1 MKIKLLYLLNCNQ
14 NFNFFFVCCCDLV
27 RDRRRIF
34 SLSSRCARNSLYS
47 NSLYR
52 RWCKSTCG
60 NLDAPL
66 SLACFPFATA
76 VIPSPSAAPLSRRLF
91 RRRVA
96 TGEGTADV
104 VPLQTHAS
112 RLSVPSSL
120 IRIASDLFSSPRS
133 HRRRS
138 IQSPPSLF
146 FLSSTHSP
154 TPTQWPAG
162 HPTPPSRRG
171 DPARPRARL
180 TAITLVHAPSV
191 CRQPAYQ
198 SCRSAHVTKF
208 LLLLLSLSLLALIL
222 GRWCVHSR
230 FDYIYVARFSF
241 STPPPNYVPF
251 THLELSRSRRRNR
264 HCRRRTHPRSRM
276 KFATIRGRITRN
288 ASIKW

>member
-1 MKIKLLYLLNCNQ
+1 MMQKH
-14 NFNFFFVCCCDLV
+14 V
-27 RDRRRIF
+27 RKPRRTPI
-34 SLSSRCARNSLYS
+34 
-47 NSLYR
+47 
-52 RWCKSTCG
+52 
-60 NLDAPL
+60 
-66 SLACFPFATA
+66 LACFPFGGHPFAKCNSA
-76 VIPSPSAAPLSRRLF
+76 FPSPFPAASREGEGE
-91 RRRVA
+91 
-96 TGEGTADV
+96 GEGTADV

-112 RLSVPSSL
+112 RLSVPSSESRATCSL
-120 IRIASDLFSSPRS
+120 PLVPIAGARS
-133 HRRRS
+133 KA
-138 IQSPPSLF
+138 PPSLF

-251 THLELSRSRRRNR
+251 TRLELSRSRRRNR

-276 KFATIRGRITRN
+276 KFATIRGRISHGTHR
-288 ASIKW
+288 

>member
-1 MKIKLLYLLNCNQ
+1 MQKH
-14 NFNFFFVCCCDLV
+14 V
-27 RDRRRIF
+27 RKPRRTPIPRMF
-34 SLSSRCARNSLYS
+34 PLRN
-47 NSLYR
+47 
-52 RWCKSTCG
+52 G
-60 NLDAPL
+60 GH
-66 SLACFPFATA
+66 PFADCSSA
-76 VIPSPSAAPLSRRLF
+76 FPSPFPA
-91 RRRVA
+91 
-96 TGEGTADV
+96 
-104 VPLQTHAS
+104 AS
-112 RLSVPSSL
+112 RDGRGNRRCGPPPDARFSPLRPL

-288 ASIKW
+288 ASIK